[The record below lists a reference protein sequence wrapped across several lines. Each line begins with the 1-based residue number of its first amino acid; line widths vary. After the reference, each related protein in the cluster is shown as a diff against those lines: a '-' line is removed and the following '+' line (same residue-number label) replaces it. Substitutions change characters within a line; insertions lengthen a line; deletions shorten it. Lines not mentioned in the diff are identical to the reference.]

1 MTKEARKNALRTALK
16 LEMGKG
22 KDKEQLGKIVRMVS
36 AGLTREEIEECMAV
50 VQAELYTEE
59 GADYVR

>member
-1 MTKEARKNALRTALK
+1 MTKESHKNALRIALK

-22 KDKEQLGKIVRMVS
+22 EDKQNLGKIVRILSV
-36 AGLTREEIEECMAV
+36 GLTSEEVEECKAI

-59 GADYVR
+59 GSDYVR

>member
-1 MTKEARKNALRTALK
+1 MTKESHKNALRIALK

-22 KDKEQLGKIVRMVS
+22 EDKQNLGKIVRILSV
-36 AGLTREEIEECMAV
+36 GLTSEEVEECKAV

-59 GADYVR
+59 GSDYVR

>member
-1 MTKEARKNALRTALK
+1 MTKESRKNALRIVLK

-36 AGLTREEIEECMAV
+36 AGLTNEEIEECMAV
-50 VQAELYTEE
+50 VQAELYMEQK
-59 GADYVR
+59 

>member
-1 MTKEARKNALRTALK
+1 MTKESHKNALRIELK

-22 KDKEQLGKIVRMVS
+22 EDKQNLGKIVRILSV
-36 AGLTREEIEECMAV
+36 GLTSEEVEECKAV

-59 GADYVR
+59 GSEYVR